1 MAAYVALL
9 ADQFESLS
17 YPLAPWIQRPPST
30 FSYEQSC
37 RRIGWAALEREGIL
51 IGCRIK
57 QAVGAWRSRM
67 GRKVLVVD
75 DEPLVLDVVAT
86 MLEELGCDVETA
98 HTGADALNRLGSE
111 EHIDI
116 LLADINMPG
125 LDGRKLAY
133 RAKQRRPELYSYQ
146 DVKMTGTVSRSFA
159 SRFWSPILSGSC
171 RKRRGCAD
179 HCWLC
184 A

>member
-1 MAAYVALL
+1 
-9 ADQFESLS
+9 
-17 YPLAPWIQRPPST
+17 
-30 FSYEQSC
+30 
-37 RRIGWAALEREGIL
+37 
-51 IGCRIK
+51 
-57 QAVGAWRSRM
+57 M

-98 HTGADALNRLGSE
+98 HTGADALNRLGTE

-133 RAKQRRPELYSYQ
+133 RAKQMRPELN
-146 DVKMTGTVSRSFA
+146 VLL
-159 SRFWSPILSGSC
+159 LSGRENDGYGFPII
-171 RKRRGCAD
+171 RKPFLESDLKRVMSQTTG
-179 HCWLC
+179 LC
-184 A
+184 

>member
-1 MAAYVALL
+1 
-9 ADQFESLS
+9 
-17 YPLAPWIQRPPST
+17 
-30 FSYEQSC
+30 
-37 RRIGWAALEREGIL
+37 
-51 IGCRIK
+51 
-57 QAVGAWRSRM
+57 M

-111 EHIDI
+111 ERIDI

-133 RAKQRRPELYSYQ
+133 RAKQMRPELN
-146 DVKMTGTVSRSFA
+146 VLL
-159 SRFWSPILSGSC
+159 LSGYGFPIIGKPFLESDL
-171 RKRRGCAD
+171 KRVMSKTTE
-179 HCWLC
+179 LC
-184 A
+184 

>member
-37 RRIGWAALEREGIL
+37 RRIGWAALEHEGIL
-51 IGCRIK
+51 VGYRIK

-133 RAKQRRPELYSYQ
+133 RAKQMRPELN
-146 DVKMTGTVSRSFA
+146 VLL
-159 SRFWSPILSGSC
+159 LSGRENDGYGFPII
-171 RKRRGCAD
+171 RKPFLESDLKRVMSQTTG
-179 HCWLC
+179 LC
-184 A
+184 

>member
-1 MAAYVALL
+1 
-9 ADQFESLS
+9 
-17 YPLAPWIQRPPST
+17 
-30 FSYEQSC
+30 
-37 RRIGWAALEREGIL
+37 
-51 IGCRIK
+51 
-57 QAVGAWRSRM
+57 M

-125 LDGRKLAY
+125 LDGRKLSLPVQGCNGDLETVPVKLLRTLAPHKVILTEL
-133 RAKQRRPELYSYQ
+133 ARPI
-146 DVKMTGTVSRSFA
+146 VVSRAPSF
-159 SRFWSPILSGSC
+159 ST
-171 RKRRGCAD
+171 
-179 HCWLC
+179 
-184 A
+184 